1 MCPGKNVTRFLF
13 YCTVKLPLVI
23 GWYSLTYSKRNC
35 IKHSLALLSAPL
47 RYEEPVKLNRGQQ
60 V

>member
-1 MCPGKNVTRFLF
+1 MTRFLF
-13 YCTVKLPLVI
+13 YCTVKLPLVSGGI
-23 GWYSLTYSKRNC
+23 VSPYSLTYSKRNC